1 MLMLF
6 ANGRQVVKKEALMTP
21 EESSRE
27 IKKALGA
34 MEVEID
40 LRCHRS
46 MDNSFFAFSS
56 VIH

>member
-1 MLMLF
+1 
-6 ANGRQVVKKEALMTP
+6 MTP

-27 IKKALGA
+27 IKKALDA

-56 VIH
+56 IIH